1 LFDNSDNLQWGYL
14 NLSMF
19 GPNVSLT
26 NIGVISHVA
35 KTGGGTTTV
44 PEPASIALLGA
55 GLACLGFM
63 RRRKQALLG

>member
-1 LFDNSDNLQWGYL
+1 
-14 NLSMF
+14 MF
-19 GPNVSLT
+19 GSNVSLT